1 MGQIIGTGNR
11 TSQMGKSDE
20 FAGTGTAQYA
30 LVHCWTVAA
39 SWDVA

>member
-1 MGQIIGTGNR
+1 
-11 TSQMGKSDE
+11 MGKSDE

-30 LVHCWTVAA
+30 LVHLDVAA